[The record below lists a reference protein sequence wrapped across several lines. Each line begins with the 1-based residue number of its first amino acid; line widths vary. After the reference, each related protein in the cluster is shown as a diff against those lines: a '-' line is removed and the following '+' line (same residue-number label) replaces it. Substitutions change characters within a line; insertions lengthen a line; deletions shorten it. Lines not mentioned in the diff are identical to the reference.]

1 MARKDAG
8 PVRSLVNRMLGR
20 SLPPAPAAPIST
32 PRQRIAFGSARAEY
46 DGATFGRRAAGWK
59 RRGTDANAELNPRV
73 QAALRGIARQMVR
86 NNPYAEAGV
95 RGLANYMVGTGV
107 TFQIYRNGV
116 VDLEL
121 TKLAREHFDSP
132 ACDAEGRNNL
142 YGLQLIAARSIVE
155 GGASIARRRW
165 RRARD
170 KLPVPFQ
177 IQLLEPDYIDLSK
190 QGPTSDGGHEVFGI
204 HFDVLGKR
212 SGYWLYSGH
221 PGSTQY
227 NALSSKLIDAVDIAH
242 VYRVDRAEQ
251 QHGATW
257 FAPVILRMNDFG
269 DYEDAQLVR
278 QKIAACYTVFRIGSS
293 ESEEP
298 AEVDSNGTP
307 IEADPLLEQVEP
319 GIIEDLDPGT
329 TVEFA
334 NPPGVEGYG
343 EYSSV
348 SLHAISAGLG
358 VPFEVMTGNVK
369 DVSFISGRLRRLD
382 FRRDVQT
389 WQWQMIIPQ
398 LCEPAGRWFLE
409 AAALAGK
416 DVTGCV
422 FKWTPPKFEMMDPA
436 TEVPATRDAIRAGL
450 MTISQAAEERGED
463 PDVFLAQWAAD
474 AKKLDDL
481 GLIFDSDPRRV
492 TQVGNSVAPTSP
504 AREAPP
510 KGKGK

>member
-8 PVRSLVNRMLGR
+8 PVRTFVQRLLGQ
-20 SLPPAPAAPIST
+20 STAPAARAPTSA
-32 PRQRIAFGSARAEY
+32 PRQRISFGNTRAEY

-73 QAALRGIARQMVR
+73 QAALRGIAHQMVR
-86 NNPYAEAGV
+86 NNPYAESGV
-95 RGLANYMVGTGV
+95 RGLANYMVGTGI
-107 TFQIYRNGV
+107 TFQIYRDGV

-121 TKLAREHFDSP
+121 TKLAREHFDTT

-142 YGLQLIAARSIVE
+142 YGLQLVAARSIVE
-155 GGASIARRRW
+155 GGASVARRRW

-177 IQLLEPDYIDLSK
+177 IQLLEPDYIDMSK
-190 QGPTSDGGHEVFGI
+190 QGPTSDGGHAVFGI
-204 HFDVLGKR
+204 QFDVLGKR

-227 NALSSKLIDAVDIAH
+227 NALSSKQIDAADIAH
-242 VYRVDRAEQ
+242 VYRVDRPEQ

-278 QKIAACYTVFRIGSS
+278 QKIAACYVGFRIGSAEGS
-293 ESEEP
+293 EP
-298 AEVDSNGTP
+298 TEVDSNGAP
-307 IEADPLLEQVEP
+307 IEADPLLEQFEP
-319 GIIEDLDPGT
+319 GIIEDAEPGST
-329 TVEFA
+329 FEFSS
-334 NPPGVEGYG
+334 PPQVEGFG

-348 SLHAISAGLG
+348 SLHGISAGLG
-358 VPFEVMTGNVK
+358 VPYEVMTGNMK

-389 WQWQMIIPQ
+389 WQWQMLIPQ

-416 DVTGCV
+416 DVTGCA

-474 AKKLDDL
+474 AKKLDAL
-481 GLIFDSDPRRV
+481 GLIFDSDPRKV
-492 TQVGNSVAPTSP
+492 TQVGNSVMPTSP
-504 AREAPP
+504 AREAVP
-510 KGKGK
+510 KGS